1 MEVHK
6 DELKLKHPFTF
17 CVVGPSGSGKTVFVQ
32 KLLKE
37 VNKMFTPIPGKIFF
51 FYSIWQ
57 SKYTDILNDNPA
69 VEFIQD
75 FTGLA
80 QMDPTEI
87 NLIILDDLMEETK
100 DNSDIAK
107 LFTKASHH
115 RNISVIFLTQ
125 NLFLK
130 GKQTRTISLNS
141 HYMAI
146 FKNPRDKS
154 QFSHLASQMF
164 PGESSFLKESFSD
177 ATSTPHGYLF
187 LDFKQE
193 TPENLRVRTNILEEK
208 PIVYIK
214 K

>member
-1 MEVHK
+1 
-6 DELKLKHPFTF
+6 
-17 CVVGPSGSGKTVFVQ
+17 
-32 KLLKE
+32 
-37 VNKMFTPIPGKIFF
+37 
-51 FYSIWQ
+51 
-57 SKYTDILNDNPA
+57 
-69 VEFIQD
+69 
-75 FTGLA
+75 
-80 QMDPTEI
+80 
-87 NLIILDDLMEETK
+87 
-100 DNSDIAK
+100 
-107 LFTKASHH
+107 
-115 RNISVIFLTQ
+115 
-125 NLFLK
+125 
-130 GKQTRTISLNS
+130 
-141 HYMAI
+141 MAI